1 MILNLKANLLP
12 GLLSPAANNFP
23 NPNPAQIMN
32 HDQPIPSRKPL
43 TFLSVC
49 SGMEAASVAWEPLG
63 FRAVGFAEIDPFAS
77 AVLRHRYPGVPNFGS
92 LTEYAKWPLSVGD
105 VDILVGGTPCQS
117 YSVAGKRLGLDDPRG
132 QLMLSFLQLANR
144 LRPRYILWENV
155 PGVLSS
161 GNPRGSDF
169 AQFLAGLGDIG
180 YGFAYRVLD
189 SQSVG
194 ECRLHP
200 HRRGWSA
207 VPQRRRRVF
216 VLACRDSGGWRDC
229 AEILSIAEGS
239 RRYLEKKSA
248 TRKDAPAHVGES
260 AQADLLWSGS
270 DQPNAERLIDKAGTL
285 TCNQG
290 QRGGFICPDKPGRQ
304 WPAEVTC
311 TINALYGE
319 KMGLE
324 DQHALGGGSM
334 FVPGNIKPFTASS
347 FGGYAPVTEGA
358 GTLRAQRQGDET
370 LLTGPVFPINTENM
384 SPGSTSF
391 GNTVGNP
398 GDPQF
403 SITASHSHGVA
414 HPVPF
419 RKAKRAQT
427 DQDDE
432 TWVDDDKT
440 NTLNNFDI
448 GDTRATVAIV
458 EPLLYENHG
467 TDSRITGP
475 LEVAPTV
482 VARYG
487 TGGNNTPLVQGS
499 SEQTP
504 NVDVSGTLRANPG
517 SGFRS
522 DGSPVEPVVIC
533 SSGPVYDMKQH
544 HNPQPTENVQLTTK
558 NCSTIRGDTPLAQDH
573 LMAVRRLTPV
583 ECMRLQGFPDDHARI
598 PWKNKPAEECPDG
611 PQYKCA
617 GNSFSVNVV
626 RWIGTQIA
634 KHEASRG

>member
-1 MILNLKANLLP
+1 
-12 GLLSPAANNFP
+12 
-23 NPNPAQIMN
+23 MN
-32 HDQPIPSRKPL
+32 HDQPIPSGKPL

-77 AVLRHRYPGVPNFGS
+77 AVLAHRYPGVPNFGS

-132 QLMLSFLQLANR
+132 QLMLSFLGLADR
-144 LRPRYILWENV
+144 IKPRYILWENV

-216 VLACRDSGGWRDC
+216 VLACRDSGDWRDC

-248 TRKDAPAHVGES
+248 TRENPSPDAGES

-290 QRGGFICPDKPGRQ
+290 QRGGYICPDKPGRQ
-304 WPAEVTC
+304 WPADVTC
-311 TINALYGE
+311 TINASFGD
-319 KMGLE
+319 KQGLE

-334 FVPGNIKPFTASS
+334 FVPGNLNPFTASS
-347 FGGYAPVTEGA
+347 FGNYAPGV

-370 LLTGPVFPINTENM
+370 LLTGP
-384 SPGSTSF
+384 
-391 GNTVGNP
+391 
-398 GDPQF
+398 
-403 SITASHSHGVA
+403 TA
-414 HPVPF
+414 F
-419 RKAKRAQT
+419 RKAKRAQS

-448 GDTRATVAIV
+448 GDTRATVAVV
-458 EPLLYENHG
+458 EPLLYENNG
-467 TDSRITGP
+467 SDARIKGP
-475 LEVAPTV
+475 LDVAPTV
-482 VARYG
+482 IARYG
-487 TGGNNTPLVQGS
+487 TGGNNTPLVQGGS
-499 SEQTP
+499 DQTP

-522 DGSPVEPVVIC
+522 DGSPVEPVEPVVIVR
-533 SSGPVYDMKQH
+533 SNIQGVDLYNQTLTGDVAVPLRTAQGHGAPAVYDMKQH
-544 HNPQPTENVQLTTK
+544 HNPQPTESVQLTTK
-558 NCSTIRGDTPLAQDH
+558 NCSTIRGDTPLTQDPS
-573 LMAVRRLTPV
+573 MAVRRLTPT

-598 PWKNKPAEECPDG
+598 PWKGKPASECPDG

-626 RWIGTQIA
+626 RWIGTQIV
-634 KHEASRG
+634 KKEASRK

>member
-1 MILNLKANLLP
+1 
-12 GLLSPAANNFP
+12 
-23 NPNPAQIMN
+23 
-32 HDQPIPSRKPL
+32 
-43 TFLSVC
+43 
-49 SGMEAASVAWEPLG
+49 MEAASVAWETLG

-77 AVLRHRYPGVPNFGS
+77 AVLRHRYPGVPNYGS
-92 LTEYAKWPLSVGD
+92 LTEYAKWPISVGD

-132 QLMLSFLQLANR
+132 QLMLSFLGLADR
-144 LRPRYILWENV
+144 IKPRYILWENV

-194 ECRLHP
+194 ECRLHT

-216 VLACRDSGGWRDC
+216 VLASRDSGGWRDC
-229 AEILSIAEGS
+229 AEILSIVKGS
-239 RRYLEKKSA
+239 SRYLEKKSA
-248 TRKDAPAHVGES
+248 SRKDSAPDAGES
-260 AQADLLWSGS
+260 SQADLLWLGS
-270 DQPNAERLIDKAGTL
+270 DQPNAARMIDKAGTL
-285 TCNQG
+285 VSHQS
-290 QRGGFICPDKPGRQ
+290 QRGGIICP
-304 WPAEVTC
+304 TS
-311 TINALYGE
+311 E
-319 KMGLE
+319 K
-324 DQHALGGGSM
+324 DVS
-334 FVPGNIKPFTASS
+334 PFTASS
-347 FGGYAPVTEGA
+347 FGNYAPVTEGA

-370 LLTGPVFPINTENM
+370 LLAGPVIPINTENM
-384 SPGSTSF
+384 SPSSTSF
-391 GNTVGNP
+391 GNTVGKP

-403 SITASHSHGVA
+403 SITASHCHGVA
-414 HPVPF
+414 HPIAF

-448 GDTRATVAIV
+448 GDTRATVAVV
-458 EPLLYENHG
+458 EPKLYEHNG
-467 TDSRITGP
+467 SDARVKGP
-475 LEVAPTV
+475 LDVAPTV
-482 VARYG
+482 IARYG
-487 TGGNNTPLVQGS
+487 TGGNNMPLVQGG

-522 DGSPVEPVVIC
+522 DGSPVEPVVIV
-533 SSGPVYDMKQH
+533 SNNPVYDMKQH

-558 NCSTIRGDTPLAQDH
+558 NCATIRGDTPLTQDPT
-573 LMAVRRLTPV
+573 MAVRRLTPT

-598 PWKNKPAEECPDG
+598 PWKNKPASECPDG

-626 RWIGTQIA
+626 RWIGTQIV
-634 KHEASRG
+634 KKEASRG

>member
-1 MILNLKANLLP
+1 MSEPHIVSPTITTCKGSKGGSSDEAIDELIAIHKAQT
-12 GLLSPAANNFP
+12 SPLFL
-23 NPNPAQIMN
+23 PNPAQIMN
-32 HDQPIPSRKPL
+32 HDQPIPSGKPL

-77 AVLRHRYPGVPNFGS
+77 AVLKHRYPGVPNYGS
-92 LTEYAKWPLSVGD
+92 LTEYAKWPIAVGS

-132 QLMLSFLQLANR
+132 QLMLSFLKLAEK
-144 LRPRYILWENV
+144 LQCRYILWENV

-216 VLACRDSGGWRDC
+216 VLASRDSGGWRDC

-248 TRKDAPAHVGES
+248 SRKDPSPDARES
-260 AQADLLWSGS
+260 SQADLLWSGS

-290 QRGGFICPDKPGRQ
+290 QRGGYICPDKAGRQ
-304 WPAEVTC
+304 WPADIAC
-311 TINALYGE
+311 TLNASFGD
-319 KMGLE
+319 KQGLE
-324 DQHALGGGSM
+324 DQHALGGGAL
-334 FVPGNIKPFTASS
+334 FVPGTPTPFTASS

-370 LLTGPVFPINTENM
+370 LLTGP
-384 SPGSTSF
+384 
-391 GNTVGNP
+391 
-398 GDPQF
+398 
-403 SITASHSHGVA
+403 TA
-414 HPVPF
+414 F

-448 GDTRATVAIV
+448 GDTRATVAVV
-458 EPLLYENHG
+458 EPKLYEHNG
-467 TDSRITGP
+467 SDARVKGP
-475 LEVAPTV
+475 LDVAPTV
-482 VARYG
+482 IARYG
-487 TGGNNTPLVQGS
+487 TGGNNMPLVQGG

-522 DGSPVEPVVIC
+522 DGSPVEPVVIV
-533 SSGPVYDMKQH
+533 SNNPVYDMKQH

-558 NCSTIRGDTPLAQDH
+558 NCATIRGDTPLTQDPT
-573 LMAVRRLTPV
+573 MAVRRLTPT

-598 PWKNKPAEECPDG
+598 PWKNKPASECPDG

-626 RWIGTQIA
+626 RWIGTQIV
-634 KHEASRG
+634 KKEASRG

>member
-1 MILNLKANLLP
+1 MSEPHIVSPTITTCKGSKGGSSDEAIDELIAIHKAQT
-12 GLLSPAANNFP
+12 SPYFL
-23 NPNPAQIMN
+23 PNPAQIMN
-32 HDQPIPSRKPL
+32 YDQPIPSGKPL

-77 AVLRHRYPGVPNFGS
+77 AVLTHRYPGVPNFGS

-132 QLMLSFLQLANR
+132 QLMLSFLGLADR
-144 LRPRYILWENV
+144 IKPRYILWENV

-239 RRYLEKKSA
+239 RRYIEKKSA
-248 TRKDAPAHVGES
+248 TRENPSPDAGES

-290 QRGGFICPDKPGRQ
+290 QRGGYICPDKPGRQ
-304 WPAEVTC
+304 WPADVTC
-311 TINALYGE
+311 TINASFGD
-319 KMGLE
+319 KQGLE

-334 FVPGNIKPFTASS
+334 FVPGNLNPFTASS
-347 FGGYAPVTEGA
+347 FGGYAPVTQGA

-370 LLTGPVFPINTENM
+370 LLTGP
-384 SPGSTSF
+384 
-391 GNTVGNP
+391 
-398 GDPQF
+398 
-403 SITASHSHGVA
+403 TA
-414 HPVPF
+414 F
-419 RKAKRAQT
+419 RKAKRAQS

-448 GDTRATVAIV
+448 GDTRATVAVV
-458 EPLLYENHG
+458 EPLLYENHPN
-467 TDSRITGP
+467 DSRVTGP
-475 LEVAPTV
+475 HDVAPTV
-482 VARYG
+482 VSRFG
-487 TGGNNTPLVQGS
+487 TGGGNVPFVQG
-499 SEQTP
+499 
-504 NVDVSGTLRANPG
+504 NNPA
-517 SGFRS
+517 
-522 DGSPVEPVVIC
+522 
-533 SSGPVYDMKQH
+533 VYDMKQH

-558 NCSTIRGDTPLAQDH
+558 NCSTIRGDTPLAQDPT
-573 LMAVRRLTPV
+573 MAVRRLTPT

-598 PWKNKPAEECPDG
+598 PWKGKPASECPDG

-634 KHEASRG
+634 KKEASRG